1 MGDERAPGPNTGVPW
16 TGPNPSWGPIPPG
29 YGPAGYPGGFPAGL
43 GPPYPPAPAGPGD
56 IRPRVLWI
64 VLAWVLFAVSAMVG
78 ILLIVGAFSMLFT
91 DAAPRQ
97 TFASGEQIEL
107 FIAPGDRPVLYAS
120 GDPNVPWNC
129 TANPPDALSANPPSL
144 DQTVTLHGTTWY
156 AVAVIEVS
164 APGRYQL
171 LCESDG
177 QFGIGKEIPAGW
189 LIGGFVLPVAGF
201 VIALITTIVVL
212 VRRNSMLKHRLH
224 GYPG

>member
-1 MGDERAPGPNTGVPW
+1 MGDERAPDPNSGWPW
-16 TGPNPSWGPIPPG
+16 AGTNPSGGPVPPG
-29 YGPAGYPGGFPAGL
+29 YGFAGHPGDVPAGF
-43 GPPYPPAPAGPGD
+43 GPPYPPAQVEPGE

-64 VLAWVLFAVSAMVG
+64 VLAWVLFAVSVVVG
-78 ILLIVGAFSMLFT
+78 ILLLVGAFTMLMT

-107 FIAPGDRPVLYAS
+107 FVAPGDRPVIYAS

-129 TANPPDALSANPPSL
+129 YVNPPDAVSLTPLSLA
-144 DQTVTLHGTTWY
+144 QTVTVNGTTWY
-156 AVAVIEVS
+156 AVAVIEVA

-201 VIALITTIVVL
+201 VIAVVTTIVVL
-212 VRRNSMLKHRLH
+212 VRRNSMLKRRLH
-224 GYPG
+224 GYAA